1 MQNLIM
7 NSFINYPDD
16 LEEFLEEIHI
26 SNFTLFNQKIIQA
39 LLEMKNKN
47 QVVQLETIRLK
58 IGDEAFESKEFNAIL
73 QADSYPNYLDLRSD
87 FKTYLSLKM
96 QEHLANELIKATRK
110 SEIFD
115 FDFLGKY
122 IKLGFNRNGRYYW
135 EWEEFFKSKPKT
147 EKIPTEI
154 DFLDNI
160 SDGGFEVGQLILLS
174 GDPEAGKTLLSVQ
187 YITNAQQNHKVTYFG
202 FEFSVRKHI
211 ETLNSKKFKIN
222 KENYFIDD
230 LSCEINELV
239 SQIRGLAKEGHK
251 LFIIDSQMK
260 IQAPIVGRTIEE
272 VETTKFTTLADL
284 AKRLQVIIV
293 LIIQNSKN
301 DSYAPTGSR
310 KGAHEAHVMIRIEKI
325 KSGEL
330 KHIKD
335 YNERGKHRKVL
346 ILKNKQTGLQ
356 GIQFFRIDD
365 YRLYEIS
372 TNYRELKESGYIG
385 YDMNDYRLTLK
396 ITLT

>member
-7 NSFINYPDD
+7 NSFINYPND
-16 LEEFLEEIHI
+16 LEEFLEDIHI
-26 SNFTLFNQKIIQA
+26 SSFTPFNQKIIQA
-39 LLEMKNKN
+39 LLDMKNKN
-47 QVVQLETIRLK
+47 HVIQLETIRLK
-58 IGDEAFESKEFNAIL
+58 IGDAAFESKEFSAIL
-73 QADSYPNYLDLRSD
+73 EADSYPNYLDLKSD
-87 FKTYLSLKM
+87 FKTHLSLKM
-96 QEHLANELIKATRK
+96 QEFLANELIKATRK

-115 FDFLGKY
+115 YDFLGKH
-122 IKLGFNRNGRYYW
+122 IKLGSNRNGKYYW
-135 EWEEFFKSKPKT
+135 EWEEFFNSKPPI
-147 EKIPTEI
+147 EKIATGI
-154 DFLDNI
+154 DFLDKI

-174 GDPEAGKTLLSVQ
+174 GDPEAGKTLLGVQ

-211 ETLNSKKFKIN
+211 ETLNSKNFTLN

-272 VETTKFTTLADL
+272 VETIKFTTLADL
-284 AKRLQVIIV
+284 AKRLQVIII

-325 KSGEL
+325 KRGEL
-330 KHIKD
+330 ENIKD
-335 YNERGKHRKVL
+335 FNERSIHRKVL

-356 GIQFFRIDD
+356 GIQFFKMDN
-365 YRLYEIS
+365 YRLSEVS
-372 TNYRELKESGYIG
+372 RNYKEYNASQHAH
-385 YDMNDYRLTLK
+385 NEDY
-396 ITLT
+396 

>member
-1 MQNLIM
+1 MQNLII
-7 NSFINYPDD
+7 NSFINYPND
-16 LEEFLEEIHI
+16 LEEFLEAIHI
-26 SNFTLFNQKIIQA
+26 SNFTLFNQKIIKA

-147 EKIPTEI
+147 EKIPTGI

-160 SDGGFEVGQLILLS
+160 SEGGFEVGQLILLS

-211 ETLNSKKFKIN
+211 ETLNSKQFKLN

-284 AKRLQVIIV
+284 AKNLQVIII

-310 KGAHEAHVMIRIEKI
+310 KGAHEAHVIIRIEKI

-330 KHIKD
+330 KHIRD

-356 GIQFFRIDD
+356 GIQFFRMAD
-365 YRLYEIS
+365 YRLFEIS
-372 TNYRELKESGYIG
+372 TDYIKLNNSKYELED
-385 YDMNDYRLTLK
+385 YDY
-396 ITLT
+396 

>member
-1 MQNLIM
+1 M
-7 NSFINYPDD
+7 NSFINYPND

-26 SNFTLFNQKIIQA
+26 TSFTFFNQKIIQA

-58 IGDEAFESKEFNAIL
+58 IGDEAFESKEFSAIL

-122 IKLGFNRNGRYYW
+122 IKLGSNRNGRYYW
-135 EWEEFFKSKPKT
+135 EWEEFFNSKPKI
-147 EKIPTEI
+147 EKIHTGI

-174 GDPEAGKTLLSVQ
+174 GDPEAGKTLLGIQ
-187 YITNAQQNHKVTYFG
+187 YITNAQQKHKVTYFG

-211 ETLNSKKFKIN
+211 ETLKSKNFKIN

-272 VETTKFTTLADL
+272 AETIKFTTLADL
-284 AKRLQVIIV
+284 AKRLQVIII

-301 DSYAPTGSR
+301 DSYAPAGSR

-335 YNERGKHRKVL
+335 YNERGKYRKVL

-365 YRLYEIS
+365 YRLFEIS
-372 TNYRELKESGYIG
+372 TNYRKLKESDFSG
-385 YDMNDYRLTLK
+385 YDLNDFSD
-396 ITLT
+396 

>member
-7 NSFINYPDD
+7 NSFINYPND
-16 LEEFLEEIHI
+16 LEDFLEEVHI
-26 SNFTLFNQKIIQA
+26 SSFTAFNQKIIQA
-39 LLEMKNKN
+39 LLDMKNKN

-58 IGDEAFESKEFNAIL
+58 IGDEAFESKEFSAIL
-73 QADSYPNYLDLRSD
+73 KADSYPNYLDLKSD

-122 IKLGFNRNGRYYW
+122 IKLGFNRNGKYYW
-135 EWEEFFKSKPKT
+135 EWEEFFKSKPKI
-147 EKIPTEI
+147 EKIHTGI
-154 DFLDNI
+154 DFLDHI

-174 GDPEAGKTLLSVQ
+174 GDPEAGKTLLSIQ
-187 YITNAQQNHKVTYFG
+187 YITNAQQKHKVTYFG

-211 ETLNSKKFKIN
+211 ETLNSKNFKIN

-272 VETTKFTTLADL
+272 VETIKFTTLADL

-330 KHIKD
+330 KHIND

-356 GIQFFRIDD
+356 GVQFFKIDG
-365 YRLYEIS
+365 YRLFEIGK
-372 TNYRELKESGYIG
+372 NYMMNLKESDYSGY
-385 YDMNDYRLTLK
+385 YDGE
-396 ITLT
+396 

>member
-1 MQNLIM
+1 MENLIM
-7 NSFINYPDD
+7 KSFLDYPKQIED
-16 LEEFLEEIHI
+16 FLEGIHF
-26 SNFTLFNQKIIQA
+26 SNFTPFNQKIIMA
-39 LLEMKNKN
+39 LLEMKNKS

-58 IGDEAFESKEFNAIL
+58 IGDEAFRSKEFSTIL
-73 QADSYPNYLDLRSD
+73 EADSYPNYLDLKSD

-122 IKLGFNRNGRYYW
+122 IKLGFNRNGKYYW
-135 EWEEFFKSKPKT
+135 EWEEFFKSKPKI
-147 EKIPTEI
+147 EKIHTGI
-154 DFLDNI
+154 NFLDNI

-174 GDPEAGKTLLSVQ
+174 GDPEAGKTLLGIQ
-187 YITNAQQNHKVTYFG
+187 YIINAQQKHKVTYFG

-211 ETLNSKKFKIN
+211 ETLNSKGFNIN

-239 SQIRGLAKEGHK
+239 SQIRGLSREGHK

-272 VETTKFTTLADL
+272 AETTKFTILADL

-293 LIIQNSKN
+293 LIIQNSKS

-325 KSGEL
+325 KRDEL
-330 KHIKD
+330 QHIKG
-335 YNERGKHRKVL
+335 YNERGKHRKIL

-356 GIQFFRIDD
+356 GVQLFRIDG
-365 YRLYEIS
+365 YKLFEVGA
-372 TNYRELKESGYIG
+372 NFNLKKSDFFDHE
-385 YDMNDYRLTLK
+385 NDFDD
-396 ITLT
+396 

>member
-7 NSFINYPDD
+7 NSFINYPND
-16 LEEFLEEIHI
+16 LEDFLEDIHI
-26 SNFTLFNQKIIQA
+26 SSFTPFNQKIIQA
-39 LLEMKNKN
+39 LLDMKNKN
-47 QVVQLETIRLK
+47 HVIQLETIRLK
-58 IGDEAFESKEFNAIL
+58 IGDAAFESKEFTEIL
-73 QADSYPNYLDLRSD
+73 QADSYPNYLDLKSD
-87 FKTYLSLKM
+87 FKTHLSLKM
-96 QEHLANELIKATRK
+96 QEFLANELIKATRK

-115 FDFLGKY
+115 YDFLGKH
-122 IKLGFNRNGRYYW
+122 IKLGSNRNGKYYW
-135 EWEEFFKSKPKT
+135 EWEEFFQSKPPI
-147 EKIPTEI
+147 EKIATGI
-154 DFLDNI
+154 DFLDKI

-174 GDPEAGKTLLSVQ
+174 GDPEAGKTLLGVQ

-211 ETLNSKKFKIN
+211 ETLNSKNFTLN

-272 VETTKFTTLADL
+272 VETIKFTTLADL

-325 KSGEL
+325 KREEL
-330 KHIKD
+330 KNIKD
-335 YNERGKHRKVL
+335 FNERSIHRKVL

-356 GIQFFRIDD
+356 GIQFFRMDNYRLSEVSRD
-365 YRLYEIS
+365 YREYNASQHAYNE
-372 TNYRELKESGYIG
+372 
-385 YDMNDYRLTLK
+385 DH
-396 ITLT
+396 

>member
-1 MQNLIM
+1 M
-7 NSFINYPDD
+7 NSFINYPND
-16 LEEFLEEIHI
+16 LEDFLEEIHI
-26 SNFTLFNQKIIQA
+26 SSFTEFNQKIIKA

-58 IGDEAFESKEFNAIL
+58 IGDEAFESKEFSAIL
-73 QADSYPNYLDLRSD
+73 QADSYPNYLDLKSD

-122 IKLGFNRNGRYYW
+122 IKLGFNRNGKYYW
-135 EWEEFFKSKPKT
+135 EWEEFFKSKPKI
-147 EKIPTEI
+147 EKIHTGI

-160 SDGGFEVGQLILLS
+160 SNGGFEVGQLILIS
-174 GDPEAGKTLLSVQ
+174 GDPEAGKTLLSIQ
-187 YITNAQQNHKVTYFG
+187 YIINAQQKHKVTYFG

-211 ETLNSKKFKIN
+211 ETLNSKDFKIN

-272 VETTKFTTLADL
+272 VETTKFTTLAEL
-284 AKRLQVIIV
+284 AKRLQVVII
-293 LIIQNSKN
+293 LIVQNSKN

-310 KGAHEAHVMIRIEKI
+310 KGAHEAHVMIRIERI

-330 KHIKD
+330 KHINS
-335 YNERGKHRKVL
+335 YNERGKYRKVL

-356 GIQFFRIDD
+356 GVQFFRIDG
-365 YRLYEIS
+365 YRLFEIGKNY
-372 TNYRELKESGYIG
+372 TNLKES
-385 YDMNDYRLTLK
+385 DFSAA
-396 ITLT
+396 ITE

>member
-1 MQNLIM
+1 MQNMII
-7 NSFINYPDD
+7 NSFINYPND

-26 SNFTLFNQKIIQA
+26 SSFTPFNQKIIKA

-58 IGDEAFESKEFNAIL
+58 IGTEAFESKEFSAIL

-87 FKTYLSLKM
+87 FKTYLSLNM
-96 QEHLANELIKATRK
+96 QEHLAKELIKATRK

-122 IKLGFNRNGRYYW
+122 IKLGSNRNGKYYW
-135 EWEEFFKSKPKT
+135 EWEEFFKSKPKI
-147 EKIPTEI
+147 EKIHTGI

-174 GDPEAGKTLLSVQ
+174 GDPEAGKTLLGIQ

-211 ETLNSKKFKIN
+211 ETLNSKDFKIN

-239 SQIRGLAKEGHK
+239 SQIRSLAREGHK
-251 LFIIDSQMK
+251 LFVIDSQMK

-272 VETTKFTTLADL
+272 VETIKFTTLADL
-284 AKRLQVIIV
+284 AKRLQVIII

-356 GIQFFRIDD
+356 GIQFFKIND
-365 YRLYEIS
+365 YKLYEIS
-372 TNYRELKESGYIG
+372 TNYREIKESNFSG
-385 YDMNDYRLTLK
+385 YDINDFSD
-396 ITLT
+396 

>member
-1 MQNLIM
+1 MENLIM
-7 NSFINYPDD
+7 NSFINYPND
-16 LEEFLEEIHI
+16 LEDFLEDIHI
-26 SNFTLFNQKIIQA
+26 SSFTTFNQKIIVA

-58 IGDEAFESKEFNAIL
+58 IGDEAFESKEFSAIL
-73 QADSYPNYLDLRSD
+73 EADSYPNYLDLKSD

-122 IKLGFNRNGRYYW
+122 IKLGSKRNGRYYW
-135 EWEEFFKSKPKT
+135 EWEEFFKSKPKI
-147 EKIPTEI
+147 EKVNTGI

-174 GDPEAGKTLLSVQ
+174 GDPEAGKTLLGIQ

-211 ETLNSKKFKIN
+211 ETLNSKGFKIN

-272 VETTKFTTLADL
+272 VETIKFTTLADL
-284 AKRLQVIIV
+284 AKRLQVIII

-356 GIQFFRIDD
+356 GIQFFRIND
-365 YRLYEIS
+365 YRLFEIS
-372 TNYRELKESGYIG
+372 TNYKQLKESDFSG
-385 YDMNDYRLTLK
+385 YDINDFGD
-396 ITLT
+396 

>member
-7 NSFINYPDD
+7 NSFINYPND
-16 LEEFLEEIHI
+16 LENFLEDIHI
-26 SNFTLFNQKIIQA
+26 SSFTLFNQKIIQA

-58 IGDEAFESKEFNAIL
+58 IGDEAFESKEFSAIL
-73 QADSYPNYLDLRSD
+73 QADSYPNYLDLKSD
-87 FKTYLSLKM
+87 FKVYLSLKM

-122 IKLGFNRNGRYYW
+122 IKLGTNRNGKYYW
-135 EWEEFFKSKPKT
+135 EWEEFFRSKPKI
-147 EKIPTEI
+147 EKIPTGI

-174 GDPEAGKTLLSVQ
+174 GDPEAGKTLLGVQ

-211 ETLNSKKFKIN
+211 ETLNSKNFKIN

-272 VETTKFTTLADL
+272 VETIKFTTLADL
-284 AKRLQVIIV
+284 AKRLQVIII

-365 YRLYEIS
+365 YRLFEIS
-372 TNYRELKESGYIG
+372 MNYRELKESGYETE
-385 YDMNDYRLTLK
+385 YHVD
-396 ITLT
+396 

>member
-1 MQNLIM
+1 M

>member
-1 MQNLIM
+1 MENLIM
-7 NSFINYPDD
+7 NSFINYPND
-16 LEEFLEEIHI
+16 LEDFLEDIHI
-26 SNFTLFNQKIIQA
+26 SSFTTFNQKIIAA
-39 LLEMKNKN
+39 LLEMKNKS

-58 IGDEAFESKEFNAIL
+58 IGDEAFKSKEFSAIL
-73 QADSYPNYLDLRSD
+73 EADSYPNYLDLKSD
-87 FKTYLSLKM
+87 FKTYLILKM

-122 IKLGFNRNGRYYW
+122 IKLGSNRNGRYYW
-135 EWEEFFKSKPKT
+135 EWEEFFKSKPKI
-147 EKIPTEI
+147 EKINTGI

-174 GDPEAGKTLLSVQ
+174 GDPEAGKTLLGIQ
-187 YITNAQQNHKVTYFG
+187 YITNAQQQHKVTYFG

-211 ETLNSKKFKIN
+211 ETLNSKGFKVN

-272 VETTKFTTLADL
+272 AETTKFTTLADL
-284 AKRLQVIIV
+284 AKRLQVIII

-356 GIQFFRIDD
+356 GIQFFRI
-365 YRLYEIS
+365 
-372 TNYRELKESGYIG
+372 
-385 YDMNDYRLTLK
+385 NDYRLFEISTDYKKLK
-396 ITLT
+396 ESDFSGYDINDFGD

>member
-1 MQNLIM
+1 MENLIM
-7 NSFINYPDD
+7 KSFLDYPKQIED
-16 LEEFLEEIHI
+16 FLEGIHF
-26 SNFTLFNQKIIQA
+26 SNFTPFNQKIIMA
-39 LLEMKNKN
+39 LLEMKNKS

-58 IGDEAFESKEFNAIL
+58 IGDEAFRSKEFSTIL
-73 QADSYPNYLDLRSD
+73 EADSYPNYLDLKSD

-122 IKLGFNRNGRYYW
+122 IKLGLNRNGKYYH
-135 EWEEFFKSKPKT
+135 EWEEFFKSKPKI
-147 EKIPTEI
+147 EKIHTGI
-154 DFLDNI
+154 NFLDNI

-174 GDPEAGKTLLSVQ
+174 GDPEAGKTLLGIQ
-187 YITNAQQNHKVTYFG
+187 YIINAQQEHKVTYFG

-211 ETLNSKKFKIN
+211 ETLNSKGFKIN

-230 LSCEINELV
+230 ISCEINELV
-239 SQIRGLAKEGHK
+239 SQIRGLSREGHK

-272 VETTKFTTLADL
+272 AETTKFTILADL

-325 KSGEL
+325 KRGEL
-330 KHIKD
+330 QHIKD
-335 YNERGKHRKVL
+335 YNERGKHRKIL

-356 GIQFFRIDD
+356 GIQLFRIDG
-365 YRLYEIS
+365 YRLFEVGANFS
-372 TNYRELKESGYIG
+372 LKKSDFCDHE
-385 YDMNDYRLTLK
+385 NDFDD
-396 ITLT
+396 

>member
-7 NSFINYPDD
+7 NSFINYPND
-16 LEEFLEEIHI
+16 LEEFLEDIHI
-26 SNFTLFNQKIIQA
+26 SSFTPFNQKIIQA
-39 LLEMKNKN
+39 LLDMKNKN
-47 QVVQLETIRLK
+47 HVIQLETIRLK
-58 IGDEAFESKEFNAIL
+58 IGDAAFESKEFSAIL
-73 QADSYPNYLDLRSD
+73 EADNYPNYLDLKSD
-87 FKTYLSLKM
+87 FKTHLSLKM
-96 QEHLANELIKATRK
+96 QEFLANELIKATRK

-115 FDFLGKY
+115 YDFLGKH
-122 IKLGFNRNGRYYW
+122 IKLGSNRNGKYYW
-135 EWEEFFKSKPKT
+135 EWEEFFQSKPPI
-147 EKIPTEI
+147 EKIATGI
-154 DFLDNI
+154 DFLDKI

-174 GDPEAGKTLLSVQ
+174 GDPEAGKTLLGVQ

-211 ETLNSKKFKIN
+211 ETLNSKNFTLN

-239 SQIRGLAKEGHK
+239 SQIRGLSKEGHK

-272 VETTKFTTLADL
+272 VETIKFTTLADL
-284 AKRLQVIIV
+284 AKRLQVIII

-325 KSGEL
+325 KRGEL
-330 KHIKD
+330 ENIKD
-335 YNERGKHRKVL
+335 FNERSIHRKVL

-356 GIQFFRIDD
+356 GIQFFKMDN
-365 YRLYEIS
+365 YRLSEVS
-372 TNYRELKESGYIG
+372 RNYKEYNASQHQTE
-385 YDMNDYRLTLK
+385 DEDY
-396 ITLT
+396 

>member
-1 MQNLIM
+1 M
-7 NSFINYPDD
+7 NSFINYPND

-26 SNFTLFNQKIIQA
+26 SSFTAFNQKIIQA

-58 IGDEAFESKEFNAIL
+58 IGDEAFESKEFRAIL
-73 QADSYPNYLDLRSD
+73 QADSYPNYLDLKSD

-122 IKLGFNRNGRYYW
+122 IKLGSNRNGRYYW
-135 EWEEFFKSKPKT
+135 EWEEFFKSKPKI
-147 EKIPTEI
+147 EKINTGI

-174 GDPEAGKTLLSVQ
+174 GDPEAGKTLLGIQ
-187 YITNAQQNHKVTYFG
+187 YITNAQQKHKVTYFG

-211 ETLNSKKFKIN
+211 ETLNSKNFKIN

-230 LSCEINELV
+230 LSCEINDLV

-272 VETTKFTTLADL
+272 VETIKFTTLADL
-284 AKRLQVIIV
+284 AKRLQVIII

-356 GIQFFRIDD
+356 GIQFFRIND
-365 YRLYEIS
+365 YRLFEIS
-372 TNYRELKESGYIG
+372 TNYRELKESDFSG
-385 YDMNDYRLTLK
+385 YDTNDFSD
-396 ITLT
+396 

>member
-1 MQNLIM
+1 M
-7 NSFINYPDD
+7 NSFINYPND
-16 LEEFLEEIHI
+16 LQDFLEEIHI
-26 SNFTLFNQKIIQA
+26 SSFTPFNQKIIQA

-58 IGDEAFESKEFNAIL
+58 IGDEAFESKEFSAIL
-73 QADSYPNYLDLRSD
+73 QADSYPNYLELKSD

-122 IKLGFNRNGRYYW
+122 IKLGSNRNGKYYW
-135 EWEEFFKSKPKT
+135 EWEDFFKSKPKI
-147 EKIPTEI
+147 EKIPTGI

-211 ETLNSKKFKIN
+211 ETLNSKNFKLN

-272 VETTKFTTLADL
+272 VETIKFTTLADL
-284 AKRLQVIIV
+284 ARRLQVIIV
-293 LIIQNSKN
+293 LIIQNSKS

-310 KGAHEAHVMIRIEKI
+310 KGAHEAHVMIRIERI

-356 GIQFFRIDD
+356 GVQFFRMDD
-365 YRLYEIS
+365 YRLFETN
-372 TNYRELKESGYIG
+372 TNYAELNNSQYEVKD
-385 YDMNDYRLTLK
+385 YDY
-396 ITLT
+396 

>member
-7 NSFINYPDD
+7 NSFINYPND
-16 LEEFLEEIHI
+16 LEDFLEEIHI
-26 SNFTLFNQKIIQA
+26 SSFTAFNQKIIQA

-58 IGDEAFESKEFNAIL
+58 IGDEAFESKEFSAIL
-73 QADSYPNYLDLRSD
+73 KADSYPNYLDLKSD

-122 IKLGFNRNGRYYW
+122 IKLGSNRNGKYYW
-135 EWEEFFKSKPKT
+135 EWEEFFKSKPKI
-147 EKIPTEI
+147 EKIHTGI

-174 GDPEAGKTLLSVQ
+174 GDPESGKTLLSTQ
-187 YITNAQQNHKVTYFG
+187 YIANAQQKHKVTYFG

-211 ETLNSKKFKIN
+211 ETLNSKNFKIN

-272 VETTKFTTLADL
+272 VETIKFTTLADL
-284 AKRLQVIIV
+284 AKRLQVVIL

-356 GIQFFRIDD
+356 GVQFFRIDG
-365 YRLYEIS
+365 YRLFELS
-372 TNYRELKESGYIG
+372 NNYINLKESDVAIG
-385 YDMNDYRLTLK
+385 GE
-396 ITLT
+396 

>member
-7 NSFINYPDD
+7 NSFINYPND
-16 LEEFLEEIHI
+16 LEKFLEEIHI
-26 SNFTLFNQKIIQA
+26 TSFTLFNQKIIQA

-58 IGDEAFESKEFNAIL
+58 IGDEAFESKEFSAIL
-73 QADSYPNYLDLRSD
+73 NADSYPNYLDLKSD
-87 FKTYLSLKM
+87 FKIYLSLKM

-122 IKLGFNRNGRYYW
+122 IKLGFNRNGRYYF
-135 EWEEFFKSKPKT
+135 EWEDFFKLRPKI
-147 EKIPTEI
+147 EKIRTGI
-154 DFLDNI
+154 DFLDKI

-174 GDPEAGKTLLSVQ
+174 GDPEAGKTLLAIQ
-187 YITNAQQNHKVTYFG
+187 YITNAQQQHKVTYFG

-211 ETLNSKKFKIN
+211 ETLNSKNFKLN

-230 LSCEINELV
+230 LSCEINDLV

-260 IQAPIVGRTIEE
+260 IQAPIVGKTIEE
-272 VETTKFTTLADL
+272 VETIKFTTLADL
-284 AKRLQVIIV
+284 AKRLQVIII

-365 YRLYEIS
+365 YRLFEIS
-372 TNYRELKESGYIG
+372 TNYKDLKKSDFSS
-385 YDMNDYRLTLK
+385 YDINDYGDNGY
-396 ITLT
+396 

>member
-1 MQNLIM
+1 MENLIM
-7 NSFINYPDD
+7 NSFINYPND
-16 LEEFLEEIHI
+16 LEDFLEEIHI
-26 SNFTLFNQKIIQA
+26 SSFTTFNQKIIQA
-39 LLEMKNKN
+39 LLEMKNKS

-58 IGDEAFESKEFNAIL
+58 IGDEAFESKEFSAIL
-73 QADSYPNYLDLRSD
+73 EADSYPNYLDLKSD

-122 IKLGFNRNGRYYW
+122 IKLGSNRNGRYYW
-135 EWEEFFKSKPKT
+135 EWEEYFQSKPKI
-147 EKIPTEI
+147 EKIHTGI

-174 GDPEAGKTLLSVQ
+174 GDPEAGKTLLGIQ
-187 YITNAQQNHKVTYFG
+187 YITNAQQQHKVTYFG

-211 ETLNSKKFKIN
+211 ETLNSKGFKIN

-272 VETTKFTTLADL
+272 VETIKFTTLADL
-284 AKRLQVIIV
+284 AKRLQVIII

-356 GIQFFRIDD
+356 GIQFFRIND
-365 YRLYEIS
+365 YRLFEIS
-372 TNYRELKESGYIG
+372 TNYKQLKESDFSG
-385 YDMNDYRLTLK
+385 YDINDFGD
-396 ITLT
+396 

>member
-1 MQNLIM
+1 M
-7 NSFINYPDD
+7 NSFINYPND

-26 SNFTLFNQKIIQA
+26 SSFTPFNQKIIQA
-39 LLEMKNKN
+39 LLKMKNKN
-47 QVVQLETIRLK
+47 QVVQLETIRLE
-58 IGDEAFESKEFNAIL
+58 IGDEAFESKEFSAIL
-73 QADSYPNYLDLRSD
+73 QADSYPNYLDLKSD

-115 FDFLGKY
+115 YDFLGKY
-122 IKLGFNRNGRYYW
+122 IKLGSNRNGKYYW
-135 EWEEFFKSKPKT
+135 EWEEFFKSKPKI
-147 EKIPTEI
+147 EKINTGI

-174 GDPEAGKTLLSVQ
+174 GDPEAGKTLLGIQ
-187 YITNAQQNHKVTYFG
+187 YITNAQQKHKVTYFG

-211 ETLNSKKFKIN
+211 ETLNSKDFKIN

-230 LSCEINELV
+230 LSCEINDLV

-272 VETTKFTTLADL
+272 VETIKFTTLADL
-284 AKRLQVIIV
+284 AKRLQVIII

-356 GIQFFRIDD
+356 GIQFFRIND
-365 YRLYEIS
+365 YRLFEIS
-372 TNYRELKESGYIG
+372 TNYKEFKESDFSG
-385 YDMNDYRLTLK
+385 YDLNDFSD
-396 ITLT
+396 

>member
-1 MQNLIM
+1 M
-7 NSFINYPDD
+7 NSFINYPNDI
-16 LEEFLEEIHI
+16 EEFLEEIHI
-26 SNFTLFNQKIIQA
+26 SSFTPFNQKIIHA
-39 LLEMKNKN
+39 LLEMKNKK

-58 IGDEAFESKEFNAIL
+58 IGYEAFESKEFSAIL
-73 QADSYPNYLDLRSD
+73 QSDSYPNYLDLKSD

-96 QEHLANELIKATRK
+96 QEFLGNELIKATRK

-122 IKLGFNRNGRYYW
+122 IKLGSNRNGKYYW
-135 EWEEFFKSKPKT
+135 EWEEFFKSRPKI
-147 EKIPTEI
+147 EKIPTGI

-174 GDPEAGKTLLSVQ
+174 GDPEAGKTLLGVQ
-187 YITNAQQNHKVTYFG
+187 YIANAQQNHKVTYFG

-211 ETLNSKKFKIN
+211 ETLNSKNFKLN

-230 LSCEINELV
+230 LSCEINDLV
-239 SQIRGLAKEGHK
+239 SQIRGLAKEDHK

-284 AKRLQVIIV
+284 AKRLQVIII

-325 KSGEL
+325 KKGEL
-330 KHIKD
+330 KHIKEF
-335 YNERGKHRKVL
+335 NERGKHRKVL

-356 GIQFFRIDD
+356 GVQFFRMDNYKLFEISKD
-365 YRLYEIS
+365 YRDHNNSHYEI
-372 TNYRELKESGYIG
+372 ED
-385 YDMNDYRLTLK
+385 YDF
-396 ITLT
+396 

>member
-7 NSFINYPDD
+7 NSFINYPND
-16 LEEFLEEIHI
+16 LEDFLEEIHI
-26 SNFTLFNQKIIQA
+26 SSFTAFNQKIIQA

-47 QVVQLETIRLK
+47 QVVKLETIRLK
-58 IGDEAFESKEFNAIL
+58 IGDEAFESKEFSAIL
-73 QADSYPNYLDLRSD
+73 QADTYPNYLDLKSD
-87 FKTYLSLKM
+87 FKTYLNLKM

-122 IKLGFNRNGRYYW
+122 IKIGSNRNGKYYW
-135 EWEEFFKSKPKT
+135 EWEEFFKSKPKI
-147 EKIPTEI
+147 EKIHTGI
-154 DFLDNI
+154 NFLDSI

-174 GDPEAGKTLLSVQ
+174 GDPEAGKTLLGIQ
-187 YITNAQQNHKVTYFG
+187 YIINAQKNHKVTYFG

-211 ETLNSKKFKIN
+211 ETLNSKDFKVN

-230 LSCEINELV
+230 ISCEINDLV
-239 SQIRGLAKEGHK
+239 SQIRGLAREGHK

-260 IQAPIVGRTIEE
+260 IQAPIIGRTIEE

-284 AKRLQVIIV
+284 AKRLQVIII

-330 KHIKD
+330 KHIKG
-335 YNERGKHRKVL
+335 YNERNKHRRVL

-365 YRLYEIS
+365 YRLFEI
-372 TNYRELKESGYIG
+372 NADYIKLKESDYSGYHG
-385 YDMNDYRLTLK
+385 E
-396 ITLT
+396 

>member
-1 MQNLIM
+1 MENLIIK
-7 NSFINYPDD
+7 SFLDYPKQIED
-16 LEEFLEEIHI
+16 FLEDI
-26 SNFTLFNQKIIQA
+26 SVTSFTPFNQKLIQV
-39 LLEMKNKN
+39 LLEMKNKS

-58 IGDEAFESKEFNAIL
+58 IGNEAFESKEFRAIL
-73 QADSYPNYLDLRSD
+73 EADSYPNYLDLKSD

-96 QEHLANELIKATRK
+96 QEHLANELIKSTRK

-122 IKLGFNRNGRYYW
+122 IKLGSNRNGKYYF
-135 EWEEFFKSKPKT
+135 EWEEFFESKPKI
-147 EKIPTEI
+147 EKIHTGI
-154 DFLDNI
+154 NFLDNI

-174 GDPEAGKTLLSVQ
+174 GDPESGKTLLGVQ
-187 YITNAQQNHKVTYFG
+187 YITNAQQEHKVTYFG

-211 ETLNSKKFKIN
+211 ETLKSKNFKLN

-239 SQIRGLAKEGHK
+239 SQIRGLSKEGHK

-284 AKRLQVIIV
+284 AKRLQVIII

-301 DSYAPTGSR
+301 DSYSPTGSR

-356 GIQFFRIDD
+356 GVQFFKINN
-365 YRLYEIS
+365 YRLFEIS
-372 TNYRELKESGYIG
+372 TSYKEPGESDL
-385 YDMNDYRLTLK
+385 YDINDFCD
-396 ITLT
+396 

>member
-1 MQNLIM
+1 M
-7 NSFINYPDD
+7 NSFINYPND
-16 LEEFLEEIHI
+16 LEDFLAEIHI
-26 SNFTLFNQKIIQA
+26 SNFTNFNQKIIQA
-39 LLEMKNKN
+39 LLEMKIKN

-58 IGDEAFESKEFNAIL
+58 IGDEAFESKEFSAIL
-73 QADSYPNYLDLRSD
+73 QADSYPNYLDLKSD

-115 FDFLGKY
+115 FDFLGKH
-122 IKLGFNRNGRYYW
+122 IKLGTNRNGKYYW
-135 EWEEFFKSKPKT
+135 EWEEFFKSKPKI
-147 EKIPTEI
+147 EKIHTGI
-154 DFLDNI
+154 DFLDSI

-187 YITNAQQNHKVTYFG
+187 YITNAQQKHKVTYFG

-211 ETLNSKKFKIN
+211 ETLKSKDFKIN

-239 SQIRGLAKEGHK
+239 SQIRGLSKEGHK

-272 VETTKFTTLADL
+272 VETIKFTTLADL
-284 AKRLQVIIV
+284 AKRLQVVII

-301 DSYAPTGSR
+301 DSYAPTWSR

-330 KHIKD
+330 KHIHD

-356 GIQFFRIDD
+356 GVQFFRIDG
-365 YRLYEIS
+365 YRLFEIGNK
-372 TNYRELKESGYIG
+372 NYLNSQES
-385 YDMNDYRLTLK
+385 D
-396 ITLT
+396 